1 MSWKSKIILML
12 LLAGTVVLQAAAVK
26 VMQFGSIKVSVS
38 FVSDPQV
45 VRGSGGKVYGVGGT
59 AAVNRRWLAIQVSF
73 VPGVSDMKDVT
84 NTSGNAKV
92 VKALA
97 GRWIDDPVMHVYV
110 IPESKGSSRVMFEGK
125 TEFWTV
131 RLDGRR
137 HNATMFIP
145 PQLLD
150 RYGNVVLSQRR
161 EKVLAANQYKVLVE
175 FTDSSGKS
183 LGRALGNVSGRVPA
197 GLAMFEELKKSTGV
211 DLVKNGILPRN
222 KSPWQWH
229 EFSTYDYVKDTGNA
243 TTGSGNQ

>member
-137 HNATMFIP
+137 HNAVMFIP

-150 RYGNVVLSQRR
+150 RYADQTSGQGREIRR
-161 EKVLAANQYKVLVE
+161 SVNQYRVLVE
-175 FTDSSGKS
+175 FTDSNGRI
-183 LGRALGNVSGRVPA
+183 LGRGLGNVSGKVQA
-197 GLAMFEELKKSTGV
+197 GLSFFDDYKKSPGV
-211 DLVKNGILPRN
+211 VRVKNGILPRN
-222 KSPWQWH
+222 KSPWEWH
-229 EFSTYDYVKDTGNA
+229 EFSTYDYVKDTGSNSS
-243 TTGSGNQ
+243 GSGKQ

>member
-1 MSWKSKIILML
+1 MPRILKTALMSL
-12 LLAGTVVLQAAAVK
+12 LLGVLSLQAAENRNV
-26 VMQFGSIKVSVS
+26 QFGSIRVSTS
-38 FVSDPQV
+38 FVSDPQTG
-45 VRGSGGKVYGVGGT
+45 RSSSNRVYAAGGT
-59 AAVNRRWLAIQVSF
+59 AAVNTRWLVIQVSF
-73 VPGVSDMKDVT
+73 VPGASSAKDVAD
-84 NTSGNAKV
+84 SFGNAKA
-92 VKALA
+92 VKALD
-97 GRWIDDPVMHVYV
+97 GKWIDNPVMRVYV
-110 IPESKGSSRVMFEGK
+110 ASGNKSGRSVMFEGK

-183 LGRALGNVSGRVPA
+183 LGRALGNVSGKVPA
-197 GLAMFEELKKSTGV
+197 GLTMFEELKKSTGV
-211 DLVKNGILPRN
+211 VWVKNGILPRN